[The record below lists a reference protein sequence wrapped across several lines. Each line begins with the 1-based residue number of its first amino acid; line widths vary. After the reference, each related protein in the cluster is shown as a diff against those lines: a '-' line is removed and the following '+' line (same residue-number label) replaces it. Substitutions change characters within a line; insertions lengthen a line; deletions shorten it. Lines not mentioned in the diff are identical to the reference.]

1 MACFDRLLKSPVNS
15 VMPADR
21 DLCTVSSSASDVL
34 SNTVVTVVCDIA
46 MLQMF
51 MHMYV
56 VANCTTVA
64 SL

>member
-1 MACFDRLLKSPVNS
+1 MPV
-15 VMPADR
+15 DR

-56 VANCTTVA
+56 VANYTTVA

>member
-1 MACFDRLLKSPVNS
+1 MACFDRLLQVTSQFS
-15 VMPADR
+15 YADR
-21 DLCTVSSSASDVL
+21 DACTVNTSASDVL